1 MPKQSLEM
9 KRQFYVFSFTVLGL
23 LVGVLVYGL
32 GSLIILNKGYLFNF
46 NWYLLIMLVSG
57 TLVGFAEGKRWWR
70 IIYVEKAYL
79 KWAKH
84 KHKYKFSGLFILI
97 ILTIAIL

>member
-1 MPKQSLEM
+1 MTKKSLET
-9 KRQFYVFSFTVLGL
+9 KRQFYIFSFTVLGL

-32 GSLIILNKGYLFNF
+32 GSLIIINKGYLFNF

-57 TLVGFAEGKRWWR
+57 TIVGFAEGHRWWR

-84 KHKYKFSGLFILI
+84 KHNLNSRVWCF
-97 ILTIAIL
+97 